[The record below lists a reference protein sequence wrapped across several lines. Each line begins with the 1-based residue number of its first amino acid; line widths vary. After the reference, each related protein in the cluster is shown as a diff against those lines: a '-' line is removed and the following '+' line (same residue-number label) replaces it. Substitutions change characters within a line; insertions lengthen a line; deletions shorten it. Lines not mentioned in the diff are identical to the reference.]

1 MTQETMRTRE
11 PAGPRYEARDADVRR
26 LLQIGLSLCVVIVV
40 ALFGVAK
47 LMAYLTDRLPSG
59 PQVSPLAA
67 GVDLAPRPRLQIT
80 PRLDLAEKRKA
91 EDATLNSYGWID
103 RTSRMVR
110 IPIERAM
117 DLLAERSKTDG
128 DLATAHPTTNRAS
141 DRRRVK
147 AR

>member
-1 MTQETMRTRE
+1 MTEETTQARE
-11 PAGPRYEARDADVRR
+11 QAGPRYEARDADVRR
-26 LLQIGLSLCVVIVV
+26 LLQLGLSLCVVIVL

-47 LMAYLTDRLPSG
+47 LMAYLMDRQPSG

-67 GVDLAPRPRLQIT
+67 GAGLPPAPRLQIT

-103 RTSRMVR
+103 RTGGTIR

-117 DLLAERSKTDG
+117 DLLAARAKAAG
-128 DLATAHPTTNRAS
+128 DLPSAHPPTNRPS
-141 DRRRVK
+141 GHRRRG

>member
-1 MTQETMRTRE
+1 M
-11 PAGPRYEARDADVRR
+11 
-26 LLQIGLSLCVVIVV
+26 IIV

-47 LMAYLTDRLPSG
+47 LMVYLTNHQPPA

-67 GVDLAPRPRLQIT
+67 GPAPPPKPRLQIT

-103 RTSRMVR
+103 RTSGTVR

-117 DLLAERSKTDG
+117 DLLARRAKANG
-128 DLATAHPTTNRAS
+128 DLATGHLPTIRTS
-141 DRRRVK
+141 DRDRGKQR
-147 AR
+147 